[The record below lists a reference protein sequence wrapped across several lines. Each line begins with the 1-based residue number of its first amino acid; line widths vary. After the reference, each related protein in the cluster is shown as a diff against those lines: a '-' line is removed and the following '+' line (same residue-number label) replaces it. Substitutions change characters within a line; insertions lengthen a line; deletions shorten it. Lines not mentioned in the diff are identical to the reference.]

1 MKKVLTLSLIILLS
15 SILSGCSKFDMFIRG
30 LDGEIVAPSSRGG
43 LPESEELWALITG
56 YFYADH
62 ENDSNFLLRD
72 SVAVINDKA
81 QLGDVT
87 FRGKT
92 YSWPEVDLRRRSLV
106 IGLISVPDGGGYL
119 AGQRIEKKDNKL
131 LFYPDIRSVGGTM
144 MPERR
149 FFATFYPKLPD
160 LPVEIVRW
168 YLIGP

>member
-56 YFYADH
+56 YFYAGH
-62 ENDSNFLLRD
+62 ENDDNYLVQD
-72 SVAVINDKA
+72 SVAVINDKS
-81 QLGDVT
+81 QLGDVI

-106 IGLISVPDGGGYL
+106 IGMITVPDGGGYI

-131 LFYPDIRSVGGTM
+131 LLYPDIRSVGGTM